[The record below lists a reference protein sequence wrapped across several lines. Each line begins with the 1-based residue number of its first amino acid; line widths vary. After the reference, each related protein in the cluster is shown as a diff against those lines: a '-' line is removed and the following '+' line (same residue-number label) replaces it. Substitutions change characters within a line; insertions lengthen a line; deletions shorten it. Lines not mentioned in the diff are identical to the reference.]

1 MIRSMG
7 KEKWLDWEIE
17 EGNMLVVAAGGIGV
31 GRATSSAVESATR
44 KTSMSTTNVEVVSTA
59 SVELGSTNKCGS
71 EVGRDE
77 GDAMSIE
84 WEEQSEVQ

>member
-17 EGNMLVVAAGGIGV
+17 EGNVSVVAARGIGV
-31 GRATSSAVESATR
+31 GRATESATR
-44 KTSMSTTNVEVVSTA
+44 KTSMSTVDVEVVSTA
-59 SVELGSTNKCGS
+59 GVELGSTNKCGS

-77 GDAMSIE
+77 RDAMSIE

>member
-1 MIRSMG
+1 MIGSVG
-7 KEKWLDWEIE
+7 KEKWSNWEIE
-17 EGNMLVVAAGGIGV
+17 ESNMSVMAARGIGV
-31 GRATSSAVESATR
+31 GRATGSAEESATR
-44 KTSMSTTNVEVVSTA
+44 KTSMSTVDVEVVSTTG
-59 SVELGSTNKCGS
+59 VELGSTDKCGS